1 MSETVLAQPDDL
13 LTEASTE
20 GEEATDMGSFNHSSI
35 QANLAFLFK
44 RLSTYRVSTELSLD
58 VSGARLLHLNIKD
71 ELKPDVCLYPKRGLS
86 RPFDILKMTEMP
98 QLAVEILSPRQGTE
112 EILHKFAAYFQLG
125 VKSCWLV
132 NPVTEN
138 VVVYA
143 ALEQH
148 KTFSEGE
155 LFDAKM
161 EIRLLIDEIFE

>member
-1 MSETVLAQPDDL
+1 MSESILAQPDDL
-13 LTEASTE
+13 LTESITPGAE
-20 GEEATDMGSFNHSSI
+20 VTDTGSFNHSSI

-44 RLSTYRVSTELSLD
+44 RLGNYRVAIELSLD
-58 VSGARLLHLNIKD
+58 VSGAQLSPLHIKD

-98 QLAVEILSPRQGTE
+98 QLVVEILSPRQGTE
-112 EILHKFAAYFQLG
+112 EILHKFAAYFHLG

-132 NPVTEN
+132 DPVTEN

-143 ALEQH
+143 ALDQH

-155 LFDAKM
+155 LFDATM
-161 EIRLLIDEIFE
+161 DLRLLLDEIFE